1 MGVDAVI
8 ADLNLRRADQRPC
21 PSAMRPVG
29 HASQRPRR
37 RQRWHDPGR
46 WRERSGRGGRWVSP
60 EEGRVEAVGGRR
72 VRHHREVD
80 VIERMPADHPHSPSG
95 CQDQLAMAGLPRPL
109 AGKAARARGQSVKSV
124 PVDECDLAAAA
135 LLRRRAQQHH
145 RPRRRAAVQST
156 LRAEEGLQ
164 PTTYSDCQAM
174 WAVGWVGWRVGRRVR
189 IRR

>member
-1 MGVDAVI
+1 MERDGQGEV
-8 ADLNLRRADQRPC
+8 
-21 PSAMRPVG
+21 VG
-29 HASQRPRR
+29 
-37 RQRWHDPGR
+37 
-46 WRERSGRGGRWVSP
+46 VSP

-109 AGKAARARGQSVKSV
+109 GKAGARGQSAGVL

-156 LRAEEGLQ
+156 LRAEERLGEGIATL
-164 PTTYSDCQAM
+164 SGD
-174 WAVGWVGWRVGRRVR
+174 VDGWGGVAQGDGRRVR